1 MNNMLQKISI
11 FQGVS
16 LLFLSI
22 VLGDMLIPG
31 GTVIPDH
38 RVDMIQFYEQT
49 LSFVFKTVI

>member
-1 MNNMLQKISI
+1 MLQKISI

-31 GTVIPDH
+31 GTVIPDP
-38 RVDMIQFYEQT
+38 RVVQNKDG
-49 LSFVFKTVI
+49 SFLMKYLAPLIKA